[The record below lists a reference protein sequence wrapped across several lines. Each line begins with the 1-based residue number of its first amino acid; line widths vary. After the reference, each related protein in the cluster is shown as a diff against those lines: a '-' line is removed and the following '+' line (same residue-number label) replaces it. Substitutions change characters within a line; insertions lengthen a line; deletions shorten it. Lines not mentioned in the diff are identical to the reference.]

1 MISVDELFFI
11 ESGQREY
18 HSKAKLKEI
27 PNGTPL
33 ITAKTTDNG
42 IAGYYDIKPVYK
54 NCISLSVVGENAC
67 TAFFQ
72 KIECCINDNCLVLIP
87 KEKMT
92 DKQMLFYTTVFRL
105 FKEKFPP
112 YGRNITIPRIKNL
125 LIPSKDEIPEYISK
139 HKIQNV
145 ENIGEKLLN
154 KKVEL
159 NYNNKTWKRIKLY
172 PEFFEMEA
180 GDYYPDTEYKLG
192 KVPLI
197 SSSKTTNG
205 MTKLTD
211 LTPTYN
217 GNCITIGKV
226 ACSAFYQEKPFCA
239 TADCTVLIPKFDM
252 NKYIGLFIATIIN
265 REGFKWNYGRQI
277 RLNNCYNLEIDLPV
291 DDDGKPNFS
300 YMEEYIKSLKFS
312 KAL

>member
-1 MISVDELFFI
+1 MVRVDKLFFI

-18 HSKAKLKEI
+18 HSKAKLKEKH
-27 PNGTPL
+27 NGTPL

-42 IAGYYDIKPVYK
+42 ISGYYDIKPVYK

-112 YGRNITIPRIKNL
+112 YGRNITIPRIQNL
-125 LIPSKDEIPEYISK
+125 LIPSKEEIPKYINK
-139 HKIQNV
+139 YKIQNI
-145 ENIGEKLLN
+145 ENIEEKISN
-154 KKVEL
+154 KRVDL
-159 NYNNKTWKRIKLY
+159 NYSNKTWKKIKLY

-180 GDYYPDTEYKLG
+180 GNYYPDSEYEIG
-192 KVPLI
+192 NVPLI
-197 SSSKTTNG
+197 SSSRTTNG
-205 MTKLTD
+205 MTKLTN
-211 LTPTYN
+211 LIPSYK

-226 ACSAFYQEKPFCA
+226 SCSAFYQEKPFCA
-239 TADCTVLIPKFDM
+239 TADCTVLMPKFKM
-252 NKYIGLFIATIIN
+252 NKYVAIFIATIIN
-265 REGFKWNYGRQI
+265 KEGFKWNYGRQI
-277 RLNNCYNLEIDLPV
+277 RLNNCYNLEIELPV
-291 DDDGKPNFS
+291 NNEGKPDFI
-300 YMEEYIKSLKFS
+300 YMENYIKSLKFS